1 MREWWSSE
9 TRGRATAETGVQ
21 IVPRA
26 LGAQLVD
33 QSAREVL
40 LYGDDRMAVTSTN
53 NSAATT
59 TAVVMI
65 RIPCGA
71 DGDLVTDAE
80 ERLSRGEDVNAVTI
94 DELHSIDP
102 KLSATTITV
111 EITVRWTATMTDEE
125 ISDRF
130 AEVSGL
136 ESVTSSPI

>member
-9 TRGRATAETGVQ
+9 TRGRATTETGVR

-53 NSAATT
+53 DSTATT

-80 ERLSRGEDVNAVTI
+80 QRLSRVKDVNAVTI

-102 KLSATTITV
+102 KLSATVITV
-111 EITVRWTATMTDEE
+111 EITLHWTATMTDEE
-125 ISDRF
+125 ISDRL

-136 ESVTSSPI
+136 ESIQRAK

>member
-9 TRGRATAETGVQ
+9 TRGRATTETDVR

-53 NSAATT
+53 DSAATT
-59 TAVVMI
+59 TAVVTI
-65 RIPCGA
+65 RVPCGA
-71 DGDLVTDAE
+71 DGDLVTDTE
-80 ERLSRGEDVNAVTI
+80 ERLSRVEAVNTVTI

-102 KLSATTITV
+102 KLSATVITV
-111 EITVRWTATMTDEE
+111 KVTLHWTATMTDEE
-125 ISDRF
+125 IGDRL

-136 ESVTSSPI
+136 ESIQRAK

>member
-9 TRGRATAETGVQ
+9 TRGRATAETGVR

-40 LYGDDRMAVTSTN
+40 LYGDDRMAVTNTN
-53 NSAATT
+53 DSASTT
-59 TAVVMI
+59 TAVVTI
-65 RIPCGA
+65 RVPCGA

-80 ERLSRGEDVNAVTI
+80 ERLSRVEDVNAVTI

-102 KLSATTITV
+102 KLSATVITV
-111 EITVRWTATMTDEE
+111 KITLHWTATMTDEE
-125 ISDRF
+125 ISDRL

-136 ESVTSSPI
+136 ESIQWAK

>member
-9 TRGRATAETGVQ
+9 TRGRATTETDVR

-40 LYGDDRMAVTSTN
+40 LYGDDRMAVTNTN
-53 NSAATT
+53 DSAATT
-59 TAVVMI
+59 TAVVTI
-65 RIPCGA
+65 RVPCGA

-80 ERLSRGEDVNAVTI
+80 ERLSRVEAVNAVTI

-102 KLSATTITV
+102 KLSATIITV
-111 EITVRWTATMTDEE
+111 KITLHWTATMTDEE
-125 ISDRF
+125 ISDRL

-136 ESVTSSPI
+136 ESIQWAK

>member
-9 TRGRATAETGVQ
+9 TRGRATTETGVR

-26 LGAQLVD
+26 LGVQLVD

-53 NSAATT
+53 DSAATT
-59 TAVVMI
+59 TAVVTI

-80 ERLSRGEDVNAVTI
+80 QRLSQVKDVNAVTI

-102 KLSATTITV
+102 KLSATVITI
-111 EITVRWTATMTDEE
+111 EITLHWTATMTDEA
-125 ISDRF
+125 ISDRL
-130 AEVSGL
+130 AEVAGL
-136 ESVTSSPI
+136 ESIQRVE

>member
-9 TRGRATAETGVQ
+9 TRGCATTETGVR

-53 NSAATT
+53 DSTATT
-59 TAVVMI
+59 TAVVAI
-65 RIPCGA
+65 RVPCGA

-80 ERLSRGEDVNAVTI
+80 ERLSRVEDVDAVTI

-125 ISDRF
+125 ISDRL

-136 ESVTSSPI
+136 VSIQRIG